1 MAKINS
7 HAIRNRSN
15 TGATAKRSNSRA
27 TAKRSTRTWVKAAAG
42 KYAVVCGAGVIAQ
55 LSTEI
60 AKVGNFSS
68 LHVVTSPKVWSP
80 VGKEVLR
87 ALGGTNAA
95 RVHKFDDAEAGKN
108 LKSVEEIS
116 RSLVKAG
123 ADRHSAVVAVGGG
136 VVGDVAGFVAASFL
150 RGVALVHVPTTLV
163 AQTDSAI
170 GGKTGVNLPEGKN
183 LVGAFYPPRLVA
195 ADTNALTTLPER
207 EFRGGLAEVI
217 KYGVIADAKL
227 FAFLERNFEKLLA
240 RDAGALEFAIR
251 RSIEIKANVVAKD
264 ERESGLREILNF
276 GHTFGHA
283 LESATGYRK
292 YQHGEAVAWGM
303 MAAALYGHEIRVT
316 PAADASRIISLI
328 RRMGKL
334 PTWPAAPAR
343 RLIELMGADKK
354 TRNGKLRFVLTP
366 EIGKART
373 YEAPEIEK
381 LELILRLTAPV
392 AEARPVLHG

>member
-42 KYAVVCGAGVIAQ
+42 KDAGVCGAGVIAQ

-163 AQTDSAI
+163 AQTDSSI

-183 LVGAFYPPRLVA
+183 LVGAFYAPRLVLS
-195 ADTNALTTLPER
+195 DPQTLRTLPER
-207 EFRGGLAEVI
+207 DFRGGIAEII
-217 KYGVIADAKL
+217 KHAVIADAKM
-227 FAFLERNFEKLLA
+227 FAYLEKNMEKLERRDPPTFEFLIP
-240 RDAGALEFAIR
+240 RNVG
-251 RSIEIKANVVAKD
+251 IKALVVSRD
-264 ERESGLREILNF
+264 ERESNLREI
-276 GHTFGHA
+276 
-283 LESATGYRK
+283 R
-292 YQHGEAVAWGM
+292 W
-303 MAAALYGHEIRVT
+303 
-316 PAADASRIISLI
+316 
-328 RRMGKL
+328 
-334 PTWPAAPAR
+334 
-343 RLIELMGADKK
+343 
-354 TRNGKLRFVLTP
+354 
-366 EIGKART
+366 
-373 YEAPEIEK
+373 
-381 LELILRLTAPV
+381 
-392 AEARPVLHG
+392 